1 MAQIVSAD
9 NLYEYSIALRNS
21 GITVSN
27 LQMLERQILI
37 FIFGKEGA
45 LALVR
50 EINANTVQSPKVK
63 ELLDGDDELFS
74 GLRALLATI
83 ICTNLLSQN
92 RILVGR
98 QNVAKRPLTH
108 QVTTRRE
115 ESDVIQALA
124 YSAKSIIFAMHDYL
138 KKEGKNPLDLKIA
151 RSIFATRYAT
161 NTSGYIPANTPG
173 FMGFLGWW

>member
-1 MAQIVSAD
+1 M
-9 NLYEYSIALRNS
+9 
-21 GITVSN
+21 
-27 LQMLERQILI
+27 
-37 FIFGKEGA
+37 
-45 LALVR
+45 R

-124 YSAKSIIFAMHDYL
+124 YSAKVLYL
-138 KKEGKNPLDLKIA
+138 LC
-151 RSIFATRYAT
+151 TT
-161 NTSGYIPANTPG
+161 T
-173 FMGFLGWW
+173 

>member
-1 MAQIVSAD
+1 MS
-9 NLYEYSIALRNS
+9 Y
-21 GITVSN
+21 
-27 LQMLERQILI
+27 
-37 FIFGKEGA
+37 F
-45 LALVR
+45 LV
-50 EINANTVQSPKVK
+50 
-63 ELLDGDDELFS
+63 S
-74 GLRALLATI
+74 GLCSLQSSG
-83 ICTNLLSQN
+83 TNLLSQN

-138 KKEGKNPLDLKIA
+138 KQEGKNPLDLKIA